1 MSILSVCKV
10 IVWRKQCQGINQKN
24 HLATLLY
31 QKMTYLCSILLLI
44 HKILHIMAKK
54 NNKHSFILEMGVY
67 MLFLFLFSILFN
79 LFGYN
84 ENTFESNLS
93 ILVYYFVLNLCTIVA
108 VTLVMGFIAN
118 RKKENN

>member
-1 MSILSVCKV
+1 
-10 IVWRKQCQGINQKN
+10 
-24 HLATLLY
+24 
-31 QKMTYLCSILLLI
+31 
-44 HKILHIMAKK
+44 
-54 NNKHSFILEMGVY
+54 MGVY

-93 ILVYYFVLNLCTIVA
+93 LLVYYFVLNLCTIVA
-108 VTLVMGFIAN
+108 VAFVMGLIAN

>member
-1 MSILSVCKV
+1 
-10 IVWRKQCQGINQKN
+10 
-24 HLATLLY
+24 
-31 QKMTYLCSILLLI
+31 
-44 HKILHIMAKK
+44 MAKK
-54 NNKHSFILEMGVY
+54 NKKHSFIEMGVY

-93 ILVYYFVLNLCTIVA
+93 ILVYYLVLNLCTIVA

>member
-1 MSILSVCKV
+1 
-10 IVWRKQCQGINQKN
+10 
-24 HLATLLY
+24 
-31 QKMTYLCSILLLI
+31 
-44 HKILHIMAKK
+44 MAKK
-54 NNKHSFILEMGVY
+54 IKKHSFLLEMGVY

-93 ILVYYFVLNLCTIVA
+93 LLVYYFVLNLCTIVA
-108 VTLVMGFIAN
+108 VTFVMGLIVN

>member
-1 MSILSVCKV
+1 
-10 IVWRKQCQGINQKN
+10 
-24 HLATLLY
+24 
-31 QKMTYLCSILLLI
+31 
-44 HKILHIMAKK
+44 MAKIIK
-54 NNKHSFILEMGVY
+54 KHSFILEMGVY

-108 VTLVMGFIAN
+108 ITLVKGFIAN

>member
-1 MSILSVCKV
+1 
-10 IVWRKQCQGINQKN
+10 
-24 HLATLLY
+24 
-31 QKMTYLCSILLLI
+31 
-44 HKILHIMAKK
+44 MAKK

-67 MLFLFLFSILFN
+67 LLFLFLFSILFN

>member
-1 MSILSVCKV
+1 
-10 IVWRKQCQGINQKN
+10 
-24 HLATLLY
+24 
-31 QKMTYLCSILLLI
+31 
-44 HKILHIMAKK
+44 MAKK
-54 NNKHSFILEMGVY
+54 IKKHSFILEMGVY
-67 MLFLFLFSILFN
+67 LLFFFLFSILFN

-93 ILVYYFVLNLCTIVA
+93 ILVYYFELNFCTIVA

>member
-1 MSILSVCKV
+1 
-10 IVWRKQCQGINQKN
+10 
-24 HLATLLY
+24 
-31 QKMTYLCSILLLI
+31 
-44 HKILHIMAKK
+44 MAKK
-54 NNKHSFILEMGVY
+54 IKKHSFILEMGVY
-67 MLFLFLFSILFN
+67 LLFFFLFSILFN

-108 VTLVMGFIAN
+108 FTLVMGFIAN

>member
-1 MSILSVCKV
+1 
-10 IVWRKQCQGINQKN
+10 
-24 HLATLLY
+24 
-31 QKMTYLCSILLLI
+31 
-44 HKILHIMAKK
+44 MAKK
-54 NNKHSFILEMGVY
+54 IKKHSFILEMVVY
-67 MLFLFLFSILFN
+67 LLFFFLFSILFN